1 MFENMTEEQRQAFTD
16 IAIQMYKDTEEAMN
30 AAFKTTGW
38 SYRDINWMPVSYFDE
53 LFEILGHDNYKII
66 ISSVRDDWEGG
77 PFRRGQFLI
86 SPQGMQNVK
95 NKYLEERTR
104 MPPVFETGES

>member
-1 MFENMTEEQRQAFTD
+1 MFDNMTEEQKKAFRE
-16 IAIQMYKDTEEAMN
+16 ISIEMHNATEEAMN
-30 AAFKTTGW
+30 EAFETTGW
-38 SYRDINWMPVSYFDE
+38 FYRDINWTTLPYFDQMLE
-53 LFEILGHDNYKII
+53 MFGVDNYKII

-86 SPQGMQNVK
+86 SPQGMQNV